1 MITGLD
7 LGHATVTEAE
17 HWLRETAAGLGP
29 SGDVFAC
36 THLIHGEGARV
47 ALSLSLPLPSLDAL
61 PSLAALSS
69 IDEAVAA
76 RVAELHAA
84 GLGGRAVRYPGAD
97 ALVGTL
103 TVGELLELSAIDAV
117 RVIGAASPTPA
128 AETLLETRD
137 FVRPQW
143 EDGRLVLVAMPAPG
157 GRLMPFEVPNPTPC
171 CAFH

>member
-7 LGHATVTEAE
+7 LGHANVTEAE

-47 ALSLSLPLPSLDAL
+47 ALSVSFPVALPSLD
-61 PSLAALSS
+61 
-69 IDEAVAA
+69 DAVAA
-76 RVAELHAA
+76 RVAELHAS
-84 GLGGRAVRYPGAD
+84 GRGGRAVLYPGMSS
-97 ALVGTL
+97 LIGTL
-103 TVGELLELSAIDAV
+103 PVGELLSLSAIEAV
-117 RVIGAASPTPA
+117 RVIGGSSPTPSP
-128 AETLLETRD
+128 ETLLETRD